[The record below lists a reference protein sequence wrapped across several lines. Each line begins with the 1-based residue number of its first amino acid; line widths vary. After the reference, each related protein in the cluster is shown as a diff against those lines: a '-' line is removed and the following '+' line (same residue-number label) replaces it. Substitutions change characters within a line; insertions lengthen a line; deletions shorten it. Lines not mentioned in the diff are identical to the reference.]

1 MNIGI
6 LISGKGSNML
16 NIVHACRNKIIDAN
30 VEIVISNKFTEG
42 IIKANKLGVLTK
54 VVDSKKFVSKDLFE
68 KKISFL
74 FKKHKVSLICLAG
87 YMKILGKNFVKEWE
101 KKIINIHP
109 SLLPSFKGVNAQSQA
124 IQKGVKYSGCTIHYV
139 SEKLDDGE
147 ILDQKVVKISN
158 SENAKTLSKKI
169 LIEEHKLYIKVLKK
183 LTKRRSYE

>member
-30 VEIVISNKFTEG
+30 VQIVISNKFTEG
-42 IIKANKLGVLTK
+42 IIEAKKLGVITK
-54 VVDSKKFVSKDLFE
+54 VVDPKKFVSKDLFE
-68 KKISFL
+68 KNISIL
-74 FKKHKVSLICLAG
+74 FKKRKVSLICLAG

-158 SENAKTLSKKI
+158 SENVKTLSKKI

-183 LTKRRSYE
+183 LTKKEIL